1 LRVMR
6 SGPFVR
12 SDRAAAWVLGVGA
25 LDLGLEQFMILPVL
39 PAIQRAH
46 ETSITTVAWLQ
57 TAFLLAAVAAVPL
70 FGRLG
75 DMYGKRR
82 LLLIA
87 IAAFAA
93 GSLMCAVASSI
104 EGLIAGRAM
113 QGVGA
118 GLGPLAIG
126 IARDRAP
133 RGRAPVWIGLLIA
146 IAGAGAAVG
155 LLAGAMLADHASVSA
170 IFWVLFGVAVVLFAG
185 VVVFVPETPRGTSR
199 RPDWIGSLLLV
210 GALVSFLLAV
220 SKANAWGWSSAKV
233 VTLIAASVL
242 ALIAFIAYE
251 RSTAEPLID
260 MHLLSRRSA
269 WSANLVAF
277 AMGFT
282 LFIAGIAIPQIATL
296 PSASRYGL
304 GLTYTET
311 GLVLLPGAL
320 AIIVGG
326 WASGRLVGR
335 LGARTVVAV
344 GALAASVGYA
354 VLAAGDLSV
363 AVVVIG
369 NVPVGLGIGLAIAA
383 LTNLVV
389 HSVDHGRTSAFA
401 ATTAVS
407 RTVGAALGTQ
417 IAAAIVISAGV
428 VGQFPAEEG
437 FTRAFVLGLIAA
449 VVALGATAA
458 IPAPGRDPLVA
469 RSTTVVWSQS
479 SSIAHEPE
487 GRAGRA
493 GSKPG

>member
-1 LRVMR
+1 MR

-39 PAIQRAH
+39 PAIQRDHGA
-46 ETSITTVAWLQ
+46 SITTVAWLQ

-93 GSLMCAVASSI
+93 GSLVCALANSI
-104 EGLIAGRAM
+104 GGLIAGRAV

-146 IAGAGAAVG
+146 TAGAGAAVG
-155 LLAGAMLADHASVSA
+155 LLAGGVLAEHASVSA
-170 IFWVLFGVAVVLFAG
+170 IFWVLFGIAAVLFAG
-185 VVVFVPETPRGTSR
+185 VVLLVPETPRATST
-199 RPDWIGSLLLV
+199 RPDWIGSFLLV

-220 SKANAWGWSSAKV
+220 SKANTWGWSSTRV
-233 VTLIAASVL
+233 VILIVAAVVVL
-242 ALIAFIAYE
+242 ITFIAYE
-251 RSTAEPLID
+251 RSAAEPLLD
-260 MHLLSRRSA
+260 MHLLSRRPA

-277 AMGFT
+277 AMGFA
-282 LFIAGIAIPQIATL
+282 LFIAGIVVPQIATL
-296 PSASRYGL
+296 PSVSGDGL
-304 GLTYTET
+304 GLTYTQT

-326 WASGRLVGR
+326 WASGLLVGR

-344 GALAASVGYA
+344 GALAAAIGYA
-354 VLAAGDLSV
+354 VLAAADRSV

-389 HSVDHGRTSAFA
+389 RSVDHGRTSAFA

-417 IAAAIVISAGV
+417 IAAALVISAGV
-428 VGQFPAEEG
+428 VGQIPADEG

-458 IPAPGRDPLVA
+458 IPAPSSDPLVA
-469 RSTTVVWSQS
+469 RSPTVVPSRS
-479 SSIAHEPE
+479 DSLA
-487 GRAGRA
+487 
-493 GSKPG
+493 

>member
-1 LRVMR
+1 MH

-39 PAIQRAH
+39 PAIQREH
-46 ETSITTVAWLQ
+46 GTSITTVAWLQ

-82 LLLIA
+82 LLLLA
-87 IAAFAA
+87 IAAFAV
-93 GSLMCAVASSI
+93 GSLICALASSVG
-104 EGLIAGRAM
+104 GLIAGRAV
-113 QGVGA
+113 QGAGA

-146 IAGAGAAVG
+146 TAGAGAAVG
-155 LLAGAMLADHASVSA
+155 LLMGGVLADRASVSA
-170 IFWVLFGVAVVLFAG
+170 IFWVLFGVAAVLFAG
-185 VVVFVPETPRGTSR
+185 VVVLVPETPRGTSAH
-199 RPDWIGSLLLV
+199 PDWIGSFLLV

-233 VTLIAASVL
+233 VTLIVASVL
-242 ALIAFIAYE
+242 VLIAFIAYE
-251 RSTAEPLID
+251 RSAAEPLID
-260 MHLLSRRSA
+260 MHLLARRPA

-277 AMGFT
+277 AMGFA
-282 LFIAGIAIPQIATL
+282 LFIAGIVVPQIATL
-296 PSASRYGL
+296 PSASDYGL
-304 GLTYTET
+304 GLTYAQT

-326 WASGRLVGR
+326 WASGLLVGR
-335 LGARTVVAV
+335 LGARTVVAA
-344 GALAASVGYA
+344 GALAAVIGYA
-354 VLAAGDLSV
+354 VLAAADRS
-363 AVVVIG
+363 VVVVVVG
-369 NVPVGLGIGLAIAA
+369 NVPVGLGIGLAIAS

-407 RTVGAALGTQ
+407 RTAGAALGTQ
-417 IAAAIVISAGV
+417 IAAALVISAGV
-428 VGQFPAEEG
+428 VGQFPADEG

-458 IPAPGRDPLVA
+458 IPASSSDPLVA
-469 RSTTVVWSQS
+469 PSPLVGRGRSDSL
-479 SSIAHEPE
+479 A
-487 GRAGRA
+487 
-493 GSKPG
+493 

>member
-1 LRVMR
+1 MR

-12 SDRAAAWVLGVGA
+12 SDRAAASVLAVGA

-39 PAIQRAH
+39 PAIQRDYG
-46 ETSITTVAWLQ
+46 TSITTVAWLQ

-93 GSLMCAVASSI
+93 GSLVCALANSI
-104 EGLIAGRAM
+104 GGLIAGRAV

-146 IAGAGAAVG
+146 TAGAGAAVG
-155 LLAGAMLADHASVSA
+155 LLAGGLLAEHASVSA
-170 IFWVLFGVAVVLFAG
+170 IFWVLFGIAAVLFAG
-185 VVVFVPETPRGTSR
+185 VVLLVPETPRATST
-199 RPDWIGSLLLV
+199 RPDWIGSVLLV

-220 SKANAWGWSSAKV
+220 SKANAWGWGSTKV
-233 VTLIAASVL
+233 VTLIVAAVVV
-242 ALIAFIAYE
+242 LIAFIAYE
-251 RSTAEPLID
+251 RSTAEPLLD
-260 MHLLSRRSA
+260 MHLLSRRPA

-277 AMGFT
+277 AMGFA
-282 LFIAGIAIPQIATL
+282 LFIAGIVIPQIAVL
-296 PSASRYGL
+296 PSVSGDGL
-304 GLTYTET
+304 GLTYTQT

-326 WASGRLVGR
+326 WASGLLVGR

-344 GALAASVGYA
+344 GALAAGVGYA
-354 VLAAGDLSV
+354 ALAAADRSV

-369 NVPVGLGIGLAIAA
+369 NVPIGLGIGLAIAA

-389 HSVDHGRTSAFA
+389 RSVDHGRTSAFA

-417 IAAAIVISAGV
+417 IAAALVISADV
-428 VGQFPAEEG
+428 VGQFPADEG

-458 IPAPGRDPLVA
+458 IPAPSSDPLVA
-469 RSTTVVWSQS
+469 RSPTVVPSRS
-479 SSIAHEPE
+479 DSLA
-487 GRAGRA
+487 
-493 GSKPG
+493 

>member
-1 LRVMR
+1 MR

-39 PAIQRAH
+39 PAIQRDH
-46 ETSITTVAWLQ
+46 GTSITTVAWLQ

-93 GSLMCAVASSI
+93 GSLVCALANSI
-104 EGLIAGRAM
+104 EGLIAGRAV

-146 IAGAGAAVG
+146 TAGAGAAVG
-155 LLAGAMLADHASVSA
+155 LLAGGVLAEHASVSA
-170 IFWVLFGVAVVLFAG
+170 IFWVLFGIAAVLFAG
-185 VVVFVPETPRGTSR
+185 VVLLVPETSRGTST
-199 RPDWIGSLLLV
+199 RPDWIGSFLLV

-220 SKANAWGWSSAKV
+220 SKANTWGWGSAKV
-233 VTLIAASVL
+233 VILIVAAVVVL
-242 ALIAFIAYE
+242 ITFIAYE
-251 RSTAEPLID
+251 RATAEPLLD
-260 MHLLSRRSA
+260 MQLLSRRPA

-277 AMGFT
+277 AMGFA
-282 LFIAGIAIPQIATL
+282 LFIAGIVVPQIATL
-296 PSASRYGL
+296 PSVSGDGL
-304 GLTYTET
+304 GLTYTQT

-326 WASGRLVGR
+326 WASGLLVGR

-344 GALAASVGYA
+344 GALAAAIGYA
-354 VLAAGDLSV
+354 VLAAADRSV
-363 AVVVIG
+363 AVLVLG

-389 HSVDHGRTSAFA
+389 GSVDHGRTSAFA

-407 RTVGAALGTQ
+407 RTAGAALGTQ
-417 IAAAIVISAGV
+417 IAAALVISAGV
-428 VGQFPAEEG
+428 AGQAPADEG

-458 IPAPGRDPLVA
+458 IPAPSSDPLVA
-469 RSTTVVWSQS
+469 RPPTVVQS
-479 SSIAHEPE
+479 RSDSPA
-487 GRAGRA
+487 
-493 GSKPG
+493 

>member
-1 LRVMR
+1 MR
-6 SGPFVR
+6 SGPFFR

-46 ETSITTVAWLQ
+46 GAPITTVAWLQ
-57 TAFLLAAVAAVPL
+57 TAFLLTAVAAVPL

-82 LLLIA
+82 LMLIA
-87 IAAFAA
+87 IAAFAV
-93 GSLMCAVASSI
+93 GTLVCALASSVG
-104 EGLIAGRAM
+104 GLIAGRAV

-133 RGRAPVWIGLLIA
+133 RGRAPVWIGVLIA
-146 IAGAGAAVG
+146 TAGAGAAVG
-155 LLAGAMLADHASVSA
+155 LFAGGALAEHGSVSA
-170 IFWVLFGVAVVLFAG
+170 VFWVLFGFAAVLFAG
-185 VVVFVPETPRGTSR
+185 VVLLVPESPRGTST
-199 RPDWIGSLLLV
+199 RPDWIGSFLLV

-220 SKANAWGWSSAKV
+220 TKANTWGWSSAKV
-233 VTLIAASVL
+233 VILIVASVL
-242 ALIAFIAYE
+242 VLIAFVIYE
-251 RSTAEPLID
+251 RSAAEPLID
-260 MHLLSRRSA
+260 MHLLARRPA

-277 AMGFT
+277 AMGFA
-282 LFIAGIAIPQIATL
+282 LFIAGIVIPQIATL
-296 PSASRYGL
+296 PPVSGYGL
-304 GLTYTET
+304 GLTYLQT

-320 AIIVGG
+320 AILAGG
-326 WASGRLVGR
+326 WASGLLVGR

-344 GALAASVGYA
+344 GAFAAAIGYA
-354 VLAAGDLSV
+354 VLAAADRSV

-369 NVPVGLGIGLAIAA
+369 NVPVGLGIGLTIAA

-389 HSVDHGRTSAFA
+389 HSVDRGRTSAFA

-407 RTVGAALGTQ
+407 RTIGAALGTQ
-417 IAAAIVISAGV
+417 IAAAIVISAGL
-428 VGQFPAEEG
+428 VGQFPAEQG

-458 IPAPGRDPLVA
+458 IPASSRDPLVA
-469 RSTTVVWSQS
+469 RPQTLS
-479 SSIAHEPE
+479 
-487 GRAGRA
+487 
-493 GSKPG
+493 